1 MIPRNVLKINL
12 NLVKDR
18 IQQAC
23 EHAGRSPADVCL
35 VAVTK
40 TVGVDEMNAL
50 LDLGAS
56 DLGENRLQ
64 LAVPKFTELAEAGRS
79 FRRHMIGHLQRNKVR
94 QALQHFDYFHSLDS
108 LRLAR
113 EIEKEAGRIER
124 VVPVLLQV
132 SIAGEEQKH
141 GADSVE
147 ALDLASEIQAMPH
160 LRLDGLMAM
169 APITADPEDVRP
181 LFRQLRE
188 LRDSLSSSVPEIREL
203 SMGMTQDF
211 EVAIEEGATMVRV
224 GSALFQ
230 TSAGR
235 L

>member
-1 MIPRNVLKINL
+1 
-12 NLVKDR
+12 
-18 IQQAC
+18 
-23 EHAGRSPADVCL
+23 
-35 VAVTK
+35 
-40 TVGVDEMNAL
+40 
-50 LDLGAS
+50 
-56 DLGENRLQ
+56 
-64 LAVPKFTELAEAGRS
+64 
-79 FRRHMIGHLQRNKVR
+79 MIGHLQRNKVR

-132 SIAGEEQKH
+132 GIAGEEQKH